1 RGCARAHP
9 VATVCRLV
17 HERTHQGGRD
27 DHAHPAARGDQPR
40 LRPHACGRQHPQR
53 GALRRGGT
61 AMIRFYYGS
70 GSPFSWR
77 VQLALE
83 EQGLAYEPVLLSFE
97 KGEHKSPELLAR
109 SPPGQVPALEG

>member
-1 RGCARAHP
+1 
-9 VATVCRLV
+9 

-40 LRPHACGRQHPQR
+40 LRPHARGRQHPQR
-53 GALRRGGT
+53 RRLRRGRT

-83 EQGLAYEPVLLSFE
+83 EKGLAYEPVLLSFE
-97 KGEHKSPELLAR
+97 KGEHKSPAHLAR
-109 SPPGQVPALEG
+109 SPHGKVPALQDDGGPPPHASPSVQYPG